1 MSLVRVRPAAR
12 RARQGGARVI
22 VSVRGRVTDADAE
35 KVVVEAGGLGYGLLV
50 PGRLASALSR
60 HVGDEVLVHTYL
72 HVRDDALQLFGFE
85 SPRERRFFVT
95 LIGVNGVGPK
105 VALAILSAYS
115 VADLETAV
123 VRGDHKRFE
132 SISGIG
138 NKLAQRLV
146 LELKDKVGVA
156 LDTAPALPEGAAA
169 AGRRP
174 VPAGARRAAEPGP
187 AAARRRGGPAG
198 RPRRRLARR
207 ARALRAHQE
216 GAGLTP

>member
-1 MSLVRVRPAAR
+1 M
-12 RARQGGARVI
+12 I
-22 VSVRGRVTDADAE
+22 VSVRGRVTDADTE
-35 KVVVEAGGLGYGLLV
+35 KVVIEAGGLGYGLLV

-60 HVGDEVLVHTYL
+60 RVGDEVLVHTYL

-115 VADLETAV
+115 VSDLETAV

-169 AGRRP
+169 GPDPFLQARVALQNLGLPLRDAEAALQGAPDDASLEELVRYALTKKA
-174 VPAGARRAAEPGP
+174 PA
-187 AAARRRGGPAG
+187 
-198 RPRRRLARR
+198 
-207 ARALRAHQE
+207 
-216 GAGLTP
+216 

>member
-1 MSLVRVRPAAR
+1 M
-12 RARQGGARVI
+12 I

-35 KVVVEAGGLGYGLLV
+35 KVVIEAGGLGYGLLV

-60 HVGDEVLVHTYL
+60 RVGDEVLVHTYL

-156 LDTAPALPEGAAA
+156 LDSAPALPADAAA
-169 AGRRP
+169 AGPDPFLQARVALQNLGLPLRDAEAALQGAP
-174 VPAGARRAAEPGP
+174 DEASLEELVRYALTRKAPA
-187 AAARRRGGPAG
+187 
-198 RPRRRLARR
+198 
-207 ARALRAHQE
+207 
-216 GAGLTP
+216 